1 MDAHDDGPPE
11 EEDEEEEQED
21 EYGDEGWTLG
31 FLKERTAQFEKAL
44 RKHAVPAALA
54 ESLLSNLQTVEAEFS
69 DDGSGEPRTAS
80 LTTRLSSSS
89 DLPGVEFEV
98 YVHNRSRWASVE
110 FSAWLKWRP
119 AGAAKWTRLGS
130 AWLES
135 APDYGKVDTEEDFQN
150 GGSLVQYEKCDTR
163 LLTAAAVAHLQRA
176 LFGERPAAAVSA
188 DALVDLVLAASG
200 WKLSA
205 LQTGWPG
212 WLEQAFGLA
221 AGAKVSKRYEPPNI
235 LDRQCEWAGRIFEE
249 AEYEGEEEEEEE
261 AAPPADEAGPLLRK
275 HEQFAHGQPFEERAR
290 LLWEFVEQH
299 GHLPWA
305 DPPWKRTISLFKRI
319 GAMPAAG
326 SAAVASLEQEL
337 AQSFARQRERR
348 RLREE
353 AELDGEEWDEEYDE
367 EDDEEEDL
375 PGRL

>member
-1 MDAHDDGPPE
+1 V
-11 EEDEEEEQED
+11 
-21 EYGDEGWTLG
+21 GDV
-31 FLKERTAQFEKAL
+31 QVVAL
-44 RKHAVPAALA
+44 PRGSLAALA
-54 ESLLSNLQTVEAEFS
+54 LQPVAAPA
-69 DDGSGEPRTAS
+69 SGGGGR
-80 LTTRLSSSS
+80 SSSFGQLVRVRVQAVGLNFRDVLNVLGAYPGDPGAPGS
-89 DLPGVEFEV
+89 DFAGLLV
-98 YVHNRSRWASVE
+98 
-110 FSAWLKWRP
+110 RP
-119 AGAAKWTRLGS
+119 SGGDSGGAGGPGAAWR
-130 AWLES
+130 
-135 APDYGKVDTEEDFQN
+135 
-150 GGSLVQYEKCDTR
+150 GGE
-163 LLTAAAVAHLQRA
+163 AV
-176 LFGERPAAAVSA
+176 
-188 DALVDLVLAASG
+188 
-200 WKLSA
+200 
-205 LQTGWPG
+205 
-212 WLEQAFGLA
+212 FGLA

-261 AAPPADEAGPLLRK
+261 AAPPADEAGPLMRK
-275 HEQFAHGQPFEERAR
+275 HEQFAHGQPPEERAR